1 MSTPRSNGSPES
13 RPNGLLT
20 FAIVAASSILFC
32 SKGVV
37 VKLAFTHGVDALTI
51 LTLRMGIAL
60 PFFVVIAALASR
72 GVPAL
77 PAGDWLRLAGLGFI
91 GYYVSSLVNFT
102 GLQFVSVALE
112 RIILYTY
119 PTLLLVFSAL
129 FLRKHV
135 PRGVWIAA
143 GVSWVGIATA
153 YAGELRIAVG
163 DSRVELG
170 AALIFLSALTYA
182 VFILLSG
189 GIIQRIGAM
198 RFTGITVGFSCVFVL
213 MHSAATRDVAD
224 LLSLPVPVYVEGLV
238 LAVLGT
244 VLPSVLLSTGLRRAG
259 PQRFAVISTIGP
271 VTTLFLAWAVLGE
284 APAASQWFGFGLAL
298 AGGLGVSLLK
308 VGR

>member
-1 MSTPRSNGSPES
+1 
-13 RPNGLLT
+13 LT
-20 FAIVAASSILFC
+20 FAIVASSSILFC

-37 VKLAFTHGVDALTI
+37 VKLAYTHGVDALTI
-51 LTLRMGIAL
+51 LTLRMGMAL
-60 PFFVVIAALASR
+60 PFFVVIAGLASR
-72 GVPAL
+72 GAAPLA
-77 PAGDWLRLAGLGFI
+77 PGDWLRLAGLGFV
-91 GYYVSSLVNFT
+91 GYYVSSFVNFT

-143 GVSWVGIATA
+143 GISWVGIATA
-153 YAGELRIAVG
+153 YAGELRNAV
-163 DSRVELG
+163 DNSNVELG

-182 VFILLSG
+182 IFILLSG
-189 GIIQRIGAM
+189 GMIERIGTM
-198 RFTGITVGFSCVFVL
+198 RFTGIAVGFSCVFVL
-213 MHSAATRDVAD
+213 LHSAVARDVSA
-224 LLSLPVPVYVEGLV
+224 LLTLPAPVYVEGFV

-271 VTTLFLAWAVLGE
+271 VTTLLLAWAVLGE
-284 APAASQWFGFGLAL
+284 APAASQWIGFALAL

>member
-1 MSTPRSNGSPES
+1 MAHPSSIAFPES
-13 RPNGLLT
+13 RSSGLLT

-37 VKLAFTHGVDALTI
+37 VKLAYTHGVDALTI
-51 LTLRMGIAL
+51 LTLRMGMAL

-72 GVPAL
+72 GVAPLA
-77 PAGDWLRLAGLGFI
+77 AGDWLRLAGLGFV

-112 RIILYTY
+112 RIVLYTY
-119 PTLLLVFSAL
+119 PTLLLIFSVL
-129 FLRKHV
+129 FLKKHV

-143 GVSWVGIATA
+143 GISWIGIATA
-153 YAGELRIAVG
+153 YAGELRSAVG
-163 DSRVELG
+163 NRNVELG

-189 GIIQRIGAM
+189 GMIQRIGTM
-198 RFTGITVGFSCVFVL
+198 RFTGITVGFSCGFVL
-213 MHSAATRDVAD
+213 LHAAITMDVSA
-224 LLSLPVPVYVEGLV
+224 LLTLPAPVYVEGLV

-259 PQRFAVISTIGP
+259 AQRFAVISTIGP
-271 VTTLFLAWAVLGE
+271 MTTLFLAWAVLGE
-284 APAASQWFGFGLAL
+284 VPMASQWIGFGLAL

-308 VGR
+308 AER